1 MKPLT
6 RDILLTLSVKLLLLI
21 ALWWVCFKDIEKS
34 SKNTQQWLLG
44 ATSLQSEEV
53 FIAKKKLGYVPL
65 QLLR

>member
-21 ALWWVCFKDIEKS
+21 ALWWVCFKDVEKS

-44 ATSLQSEEV
+44 TSLPSDTAL
-53 FIAKKKLGYVPL
+53 IAKKKS
-65 QLLR
+65 